1 MAFIDLQTLIIVGL
15 AFAIGGVIKG
25 ATGAG
30 APLIA
35 VPVMTSFFDIRFAVA
50 VFVLPNLITNLYQG
64 LIYRHALKD
73 RLFLLVLCLSAAAG
87 SFSGSLMLYQAAS
100 GVLEMMIAGLIVFY
114 VAFRFAKPDWQLSLK
129 TAHKLYPPVGFA
141 AGFLQGAVGISAP
154 ASLTFL
160 NAIRFE
166 RSEFIFIVS
175 AFFTTMSI
183 IQLPTLCY
191 LGLMQ
196 TEHVVLGSLA
206 IIPLMAGMP
215 LGARMLRHAS
225 AEMFDKIILL
235 ILVGIAMRLVWAL

>member
-1 MAFIDLQTLIIVGL
+1 MAFFDLQTLTIVGL
-15 AFAIGGVIKG
+15 AFAIGGVING

-50 VFVLPNLITNLYQG
+50 VCVLPNLITNVYQG
-64 LIYRHALKD
+64 LSYRRALKD
-73 RLFLLVLCLSAAAG
+73 RLFLLTLCLSAAVGSFAG
-87 SFSGSLMLYQAAS
+87 SIMLYQASS
-100 GVLEMMIAGLIVFY
+100 GVLEMMIAGLIMFY
-114 VAFRFAKPDWQLSLK
+114 VVFRFAKPGWQLSLK
-129 TAHKLYPPVGFA
+129 TAHKLCPPVGFV

-160 NAIRFE
+160 SAIRFE
-166 RSEFIFIVS
+166 RSEFIAIVS

-183 IQLPTLCY
+183 IQLPTLTY

-196 TEHVVLGSLA
+196 TKHVVLGSLA

-215 LGARMLRHAS
+215 IGARMLRHAS
-225 AEMFDKIILL
+225 TVLFDKIILL
-235 ILVGIAMRLVWAL
+235 ILIGIAIRLLWAL

>member
-1 MAFIDLQTLIIVGL
+1 MAFIDLQTLITVGL
-15 AFAIGGVIKG
+15 AFAMGGVIKG

-35 VPVMTSFFDIRFAVA
+35 VPVMTGFFDIRFAVA

-73 RLFLLVLCLSAAAG
+73 RLFLLVLCLSAAVG
-87 SFSGSLMLYQAAS
+87 SFAGSLMLHKASS
-100 GVLEMMIAGLIVFY
+100 GVLEMMMANLIVFY
-114 VAFRFAKPDWQLSLK
+114 VAFRFAKPGWQLSLE
-129 TAHKLYPPVGFA
+129 TAHKLYPSVGFV

-166 RSEFIFIVS
+166 RSEFIVIVS

-183 IQLPTLCY
+183 IQLPTLSY

-196 TEHVVLGSLA
+196 TKHVILGLSA
-206 IIPLMAGMP
+206 IIPLMAGMS
-215 LGARMLRHAS
+215 LGARILRHAS
-225 AEMFDKIILL
+225 AELFDKIILL
-235 ILVGIAMRLVWAL
+235 ILIGIAIRLLWAL

>member
-1 MAFIDLQTLIIVGL
+1 MTFIDLQTLTIVGL
-15 AFAIGGVIKG
+15 AFAMGGVIKG

-73 RLFLLVLCLSAAAG
+73 RLFLLVLCLSAAVG
-87 SFSGSLMLYQAAS
+87 SFAGSLMLYQAAS
-100 GVLEMMIAGLIVFY
+100 GVLEMMMAGLIMFY
-114 VAFRFAKPDWQLSLK
+114 VTFRFANPGWQLSLK
-129 TAHKLYPPVGFA
+129 TAHKLYPPVGFT

-166 RSEFIFIVS
+166 RSEFIVIVS

-183 IQLPTLCY
+183 IQLPTLSY
-191 LGLMQ
+191 FGLMQ

-206 IIPLMAGMP
+206 IIPLMAGML

-225 AEMFDKIILL
+225 AELFDKIILL
-235 ILVGIAMRLVWAL
+235 ILIGIAIRLIWAL

>member
-1 MAFIDLQTLIIVGL
+1 MAFIDLQTLTIVGL

-73 RLFLLVLCLSAAAG
+73 RLFLLVLCLSAAVG
-87 SFSGSLMLYQAAS
+87 SFAGSLMLYQASS
-100 GVLEMMIAGLIVFY
+100 GGLKMMMAWLIVFY

-129 TAHKLYPPVGFA
+129 TAQKLYSPVGFA
-141 AGFLQGAVGISAP
+141 ADFLQGAVSISAP

-166 RSEFIFIVS
+166 RSEFIVIVS

-183 IQLPTLCY
+183 IQLPTLTY

-196 TEHVVLGSLA
+196 TEHVLLGLLA

-215 LGARMLRHAS
+215 LGARMLRRAS
-225 AEMFDKIILL
+225 AELVDKIILL
-235 ILVGIAMRLVWAL
+235 ILIGIAIRLLWVL